1 MVLNPESSLR
11 PLAVLATL
19 SFAALAVSA
28 QPRYFVTD
36 LGRLPGSDA
45 CWATGLNDRG
55 DVVGYCAPA
64 AENFNQTGFV
74 WRNGTMTR
82 TGLLPDGNYS
92 IATSINNVGTVVGDG
107 DTGNFRPQS
116 WVLKDGKLVKFFPN
130 NGGNTHALF
139 VADAGWIGGYYTK
152 SLSGWTSSWK
162 GAIWTQDQKDP
173 RKWRLTDLP
182 VLPGGI
188 DPKSSSSI
196 PWAFNQRGQA
206 AGYASNDQIGQ
217 HAALWNADAA
227 RSIVDLGV
235 FPGDWSSLANGISD
249 LGHVV
254 GSSHPPFGSRPVL
267 WNIDA
272 ARTPIELPVLPGD
285 NQGSATA
292 VNKLVQVLGSSWYG
306 TPGTWDRTEGRTVLW
321 RDGAVYPL
329 QELLDPLTGGGCTVR
344 AATAINNVG
353 QITAAAVCDGSL
365 RAVLLT
371 PLS

>member
-1 MVLNPESSLR
+1 MPSRTR
-11 PLAVLATL
+11 PLARHLLAMATL
-19 SFAALAVSA
+19 STVGAAASA
-28 QPRYFVTD
+28 APMYRVTD
-36 LGRLPGSDA
+36 LGQLPGSTA
-45 CWATGLNDRG
+45 CWPTALNDNG

-64 AENFNQTGFV
+64 VENFNQAGFV
-74 WRNGTMTR
+74 WRAGTMTR
-82 TGLLPDGNYS
+82 TGLLTDGNYS
-92 IATSINNVGTVVGDG
+92 LASSINSAGTVVGDG
-107 DTGNFRPQS
+107 DTGNFRPQG
-116 WVLKDGKLVKFFPN
+116 WVLKGGKLVNFFPN

-162 GAIWTQDQKDP
+162 GAIWTQDPKDP

-188 DPKSSSSI
+188 DPKSTSSI
-196 PWAFNQRGQA
+196 PWAFNQRGEA

-217 HAALWNADAA
+217 HAALWNADAT

-235 FPGDWSSLANGISD
+235 YPGDWSSVAYGIGD

-272 ARTPIELPVLPGD
+272 ARTALELPVLPGD
-285 NQGSATA
+285 NQGTATA
-292 VNKLVQVLGSSWYG
+292 VNKLVQVLGVSWYG
-306 TPGTWDRTEGRTVLW
+306 TPGTWERTAGRTVLW
-321 RDGAVYPL
+321 RDGAVFAL
-329 QELLDPLTGGGCTVR
+329 QDLLEPLTGGGCTVI

-353 QITAAAVCDGSL
+353 QITAAAECAGRS